1 MTIRLCIAVLL
12 GSVTLCACRTQ
23 SVTTTS
29 TATRSEAA
37 LAASRLDR
45 GAWMVNKRS
54 RVWKILKAD
63 SRQGTAPEH
72 VGYLKENKYR
82 QVRGG
87 PAFDM
92 YTVTSLHQDEQLG
105 HIDTLGRAVRY
116 EARRNGTFEEVSVGT
131 ARLELSVAAI
141 LDTPERITLEETNK
155 HRIAFAAMDTN
166 GNGTLEPEETA
177 AHGGLIRDAD
187 TNSDGIVDFEEFSAL
202 DSF

>member
-12 GSVTLCACRTQ
+12 GSVLLCGCRAQ
-23 SVTTTS
+23 PVSTTS
-29 TATRSEAA
+29 TATSSEAA
-37 LAASRLDR
+37 DAVARLDR
-45 GAWMVNKRS
+45 GSWMVNKRS

-63 SRQGTAPEH
+63 SRQGTAPLH

-82 QVRGG
+82 QMRGG
-87 PAFDM
+87 PAFQM

-131 ARLELSVAAI
+131 GSLELSVAAI
-141 LDTPERITLEETNK
+141 LDTPERITLEKTDT
-155 HRIAFAAMDTN
+155 RSIAFAALDTN
-166 GNGTLEPEETA
+166 GNGTLEADEIA

-187 TNSDGIVDFEEFSAL
+187 SNGDGIVDYQEFSAL